1 GRCTRENCKYLHP
14 PPHLKTQLE
23 INGRNTLA
31 TQKMLQNLQNQQL
44 QQVVGMHNMANLQLQ
59 PSPASTLLQ
68 GSPTLPTGPG
78 SNPVV
83 IPTSQVSGKDTNS
96 VPTASAASFYQHA
109 SPQMYSGLQI
119 LTQPSYSL
127 PTVGQGASPYHTS
140 QASTDTN
147 AVYSPYIFPVAVT
160 MAPTMTGGSHSAAGT
175 YSPYMMPFSQSGAF
189 TGLGGV
195 TASPMGLMQD
205 FAGLQTPVIPGH
217 TGPSF
222 PILPTIKPKNDKLEV
237 CREFQRGSCSRGEAE
252 CKFAHPDEH
261 ITIDTSD
268 NTVTVCMD
276 HVKGRCS
283 REKCK
288 YFHPPL
294 HLQAKI
300 KAAQQQGNNPN
311 LAGVLP
317 TTNESQSLKRPRES
331 SDDALLNLT
340 GLVPPPTKKS
350 HTTAGTV
357 AGQGTGPM
365 MNLFPQPPIPYHHHL
380 NQAMLHSHQPTP
392 VVPTPYLVQRAV
404 VVMQTA
410 RRRLPPPEN
419 AATPQ
424 PDDHRPLAHMQPT
437 VGVILLI
444 AAWAKKN
451 VTKPTPT
458 NAGARWRTPTAM
470 PASAS
475 VSVCVMCVRCPGGA
489 TVPVM
494 PSMATVL
501 LAPAPALSPHTLCQ
515 RRLQTTRHPQSNE
528 TIPVCRDFK
537 SGSCKRPSCKYAHVT
552 EDYVEV
558 VDGKVTMCRDA
569 VRGKC
574 LRATCKYYH
583 APASAAATHP
593 THVATVASSA
603 SSASSSSSSSSSSAN
618 AGTAANASLLFTATA
633 SATTT
638 TSTSSTAAATAPSN
652 ASAAPASA
660 VATAAVLPP
669 HPPIQPQPPIPFS
682 ATAAAVSNPYHQHLH
697 HHHQHPASTF
707 MPIALSNGFPAQ
719 VLP

>member
-1 GRCTRENCKYLHP
+1 MTIMAYRDTQWLMIEACREFQRGTCKRPDTECKYAHPGSSVTVENGRVTACFDSLKGRCTRENCKYLHP

-175 YSPYMMPFSQSGAF
+175 YSPYVMPFSQSGAF

-195 TASPMGLMQD
+195 TTSPMGLMQD

-217 TGPSF
+217 TGPNF
-222 PILPTIKPKNDKLEV
+222 PILPTIKPKNDKLE
-237 CREFQRGSCSRGEAE
+237 
-252 CKFAHPDEH
+252 
-261 ITIDTSD
+261 
-268 NTVTVCMD
+268 
-276 HVKGRCS
+276 
-283 REKCK
+283 
-288 YFHPPL
+288 
-294 HLQAKI
+294 
-300 KAAQQQGNNPN
+300 
-311 LAGVLP
+311 LP

-392 VVPTPYLVQRAV
+392 VVPTPF
-404 VVMQTA
+404 
-410 RRRLPPPEN
+410 
-419 AATPQ
+419 
-424 PDDHRPLAHMQPT
+424 
-437 VGVILLI
+437 
-444 AAWAKKN
+444 
-451 VTKPTPT
+451 
-458 NAGARWRTPTAM
+458 
-470 PASAS
+470 
-475 VSVCVMCVRCPGGA
+475 
-489 TVPVM
+489 PVM
-494 PSMATVL
+494 PSMATGPPGPSIPL
-501 LAPAPALSPHTLCQ
+501 FAPHIMPTQ
-515 RRLQTTRHPQSNE
+515 VQTTRHPQSNE

>member
-1 GRCTRENCKYLHP
+1 MPCARMFRQQCWGRCTRENCKYLHP

-311 LAGVLP
+311 LAGV
-317 TTNESQSLKRPRES
+317 
-331 SDDALLNLT
+331 NLT

-392 VVPTPYLVQRAV
+392 VVPTPF
-404 VVMQTA
+404 
-410 RRRLPPPEN
+410 
-419 AATPQ
+419 
-424 PDDHRPLAHMQPT
+424 
-437 VGVILLI
+437 
-444 AAWAKKN
+444 
-451 VTKPTPT
+451 
-458 NAGARWRTPTAM
+458 
-470 PASAS
+470 
-475 VSVCVMCVRCPGGA
+475 
-489 TVPVM
+489 PVM
-494 PSMATVL
+494 PSMATGPPGPSIPL
-501 LAPAPALSPHTLCQ
+501 FAPHIMPTQ
-515 RRLQTTRHPQSNE
+515 VQTTRHPQSNE

>member
-1 GRCTRENCKYLHP
+1 MTIMAYRDTQWLMIEACREFQRGTCKRPDTECKYAHPGSSVTVENGRVTACFDSLKGRCTRENCKYLHP

-175 YSPYMMPFSQSGAF
+175 YSPYVMPFSQSGAF

-195 TASPMGLMQD
+195 TTSPMGLMQD

-217 TGPSF
+217 TGPNF

-392 VVPTPYLVQRAV
+392 VVPTPF
-404 VVMQTA
+404 
-410 RRRLPPPEN
+410 
-419 AATPQ
+419 
-424 PDDHRPLAHMQPT
+424 
-437 VGVILLI
+437 
-444 AAWAKKN
+444 
-451 VTKPTPT
+451 
-458 NAGARWRTPTAM
+458 
-470 PASAS
+470 
-475 VSVCVMCVRCPGGA
+475 
-489 TVPVM
+489 PVM
-494 PSMATVL
+494 PSMATGPPGPSIPL
-501 LAPAPALSPHTLCQ
+501 FAPHIMPTQ
-515 RRLQTTRHPQSNE
+515 VQTTRHPQSNE

>member
-1 GRCTRENCKYLHP
+1 MQGRCTRENCKYLHP

-175 YSPYMMPFSQSGAF
+175 YSPYVMPFSQSGAF

-195 TASPMGLMQD
+195 TTSPMGLMQD

-217 TGPSF
+217 TGPNF
-222 PILPTIKPKNDKLEV
+222 PILPTIKPKNDKLE
-237 CREFQRGSCSRGEAE
+237 
-252 CKFAHPDEH
+252 
-261 ITIDTSD
+261 
-268 NTVTVCMD
+268 
-276 HVKGRCS
+276 
-283 REKCK
+283 
-288 YFHPPL
+288 
-294 HLQAKI
+294 
-300 KAAQQQGNNPN
+300 
-311 LAGVLP
+311 LP

-392 VVPTPYLVQRAV
+392 VVPTPF
-404 VVMQTA
+404 
-410 RRRLPPPEN
+410 
-419 AATPQ
+419 
-424 PDDHRPLAHMQPT
+424 
-437 VGVILLI
+437 
-444 AAWAKKN
+444 
-451 VTKPTPT
+451 
-458 NAGARWRTPTAM
+458 
-470 PASAS
+470 
-475 VSVCVMCVRCPGGA
+475 
-489 TVPVM
+489 PVM
-494 PSMATVL
+494 PSMATGPPGPSIPL
-501 LAPAPALSPHTLCQ
+501 FAPHIMPTQ
-515 RRLQTTRHPQSNE
+515 VQTTRHPQSNE